1 MTRNPEEVLVGSMI
15 RFRGRGHGSIFL
27 CKCICRQ
34 LGTTLKYWSTC
45 WSSPSPFCM
54 GSTAHMHEN
63 SPASST
69 RSRSGTVP
77 FPSLF
82 LLPPFLRP
90 VGCFLYYP
98 RHELFFGGLLKHK
111 QRKIINISGKFYNM
125 LTSII
130 WYNIL
135 VGHTWA

>member
-69 RSRSGTVP
+69 RFRSGTVP